1 MDTAP
6 CRGDSTARSMRYA
19 AESRKQGSEHPPVN
33 GQTRLICLP
42 AGGRRGLEKFI
53 FSY

>member
-1 MDTAP
+1 MDAAP

-19 AESRKQGSEHPPVN
+19 AEGRKQGSEHPPVN
-33 GQTRLICLP
+33 GQTRLICLH